1 MDDGGSGK
9 RYVAGDV
16 IRMELAL
23 EHSTNLAR
31 VFVAFSH
38 ERDPLT
44 EFYFETTSFPAAE
57 VVTAGGVRRSRV
69 LLESPVP
76 PETIPGLYSLT
87 RVNAFSVGGKLS
99 RLREEAL
106 GAVLGSSFEVVEEPA
121 QAPTVAGLDFLA

>member
-44 EFYFETTSFPAAE
+44 EFYFETTSFPAPQVGA
-57 VVTAGGVRRSRV
+57 AGVRRSRV

-76 PETIPGLYSLT
+76 PETIPGVYSLT

-106 GAVLGSSFEVVEEPA
+106 GTVLGSSFEVVEEPA
-121 QAPTVAGLDFLA
+121 QTPTVAGLDFLA

>member
-1 MDDGGSGK
+1 MDDGVGGGR

-23 EHSTNLAR
+23 EHAMNLAR

-38 ERDPLT
+38 VRDPLT
-44 EFYFETTSFPAAE
+44 EFYFETTSLP
-57 VVTAGGVRRSRV
+57 VVEAGTAGVKKSRV
-69 LLESPVP
+69 LLESTVP
-76 PETIPGLYSLT
+76 PETVPGVYTLT

-99 RLREEAL
+99 RLRDEAL
-106 GAVLGSSFEVVEEPA
+106 GSVLGSGFEVVEEPT

>member
-1 MDDGGSGK
+1 MDDGSGGR

-23 EHSTNLAR
+23 EHAMNLAR

-44 EFYFETTSFPAAE
+44 EFYFETATFPAAE
-57 VVTAGGVRRSRV
+57 VGTAAGVRRRRV

-76 PETIPGLYSLT
+76 PETIPGVYSLT

-99 RLREEAL
+99 RIREGAL
-106 GAVLGSSFEVVEEPA
+106 GAVLGSSFEVVEEPT
-121 QAPTVAGLDFLA
+121 QMPTVAGLDFLA

>member
-1 MDDGGSGK
+1 MDDGGK

-44 EFYFETTSFPAAE
+44 EFYFETTSFPAPQVGA
-57 VVTAGGVRRSRV
+57 ADGIRRSRV

-76 PETIPGLYSLT
+76 PETISGVYSLT

-106 GAVLGSSFEVVEEPA
+106 GAVLGSSFEVVEEPT